1 MPKNM
6 GSSDVSDKFI
16 QDILSDLD
24 KDVNWTDVT
33 ANKKY
38 TGNGGAGGYTYKFI
52 VYNKTT
58 KKWAKLKDFSAVN
71 KLTWKAGS
79 AGERQFYVDVKDSNG
94 TVVRSQ
100 VLNVKTTK

>member
-38 TGNGGAGGYTYKFI
+38 TGNGGAGVYTYKFI

-58 KKWAKLKDFSAVN
+58 KQWAKLKDFGAVN

>member
-6 GSSDVSDKFI
+6 GSSEISDKFI

-38 TGNGGAGGYTYKFI
+38 TGKPSTLIAGHKYI
-52 VYNKTT
+52 
-58 KKWAKLKDFSAVN
+58 
-71 KLTWKAGS
+71 
-79 AGERQFYVDVKDSNG
+79 RSNY
-94 TVVRSQ
+94 SQ
-100 VLNVKTTK
+100 HYS

>member
-1 MPKNM
+1 M
-6 GSSDVSDKFI
+6 GGN
-16 QDILSDLD
+16 
-24 KDVNWTDVT
+24 VNF
-33 ANKKY
+33 AA

-58 KKWAKLKDFSAVN
+58 KEWAKLKDFSAVN